1 MKPTSQKLRRTVACL
16 ATSLALTVSS
26 SATEMDWTSLQP
38 VSDARLTA
46 LRGGFETA
54 NGLRLSFSMERVVY
68 VNGELTASTR
78 LTIPDLANLSGRGA
92 SLSSTG
98 GLPAGTSIPVS
109 GPSQLITN
117 GQVIQ
122 LPSTTAMIT
131 GIQNSLN
138 NQSIQVRTTIDATLA
153 SMSQLRSQLS
163 SDAFR
168 LSTVNSTRR

>member
-1 MKPTSQKLRRTVACL
+1 MSLISQHLRRNPFLFAL
-16 ATSLALTVSS
+16 SLALAGPA
-26 SATEMDWTSLQP
+26 SAAEVDWNSLQP
-38 VSDARLTA
+38 VSDARLNA

-78 LTIPDLANLSGRGA
+78 LTIPDLANLSARGA

-122 LPSTTAMIT
+122 LPSAAAMIT

-153 SMSQLRSQLS
+153 SMSQFRSQLI

-168 LSTVNSTRR
+168 QSTIDSVRR